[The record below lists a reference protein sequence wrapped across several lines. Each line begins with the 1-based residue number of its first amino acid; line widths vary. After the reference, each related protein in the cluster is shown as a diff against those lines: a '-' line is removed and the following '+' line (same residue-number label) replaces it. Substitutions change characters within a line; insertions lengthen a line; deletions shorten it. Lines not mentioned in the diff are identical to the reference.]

1 MAPAH
6 NKHSLTIAR
15 HRTSVSLEDEF
26 WNALNNIARSDGKS
40 VAALIGEIDKRRPT
54 MQTRQ
59 PSLSAAIR
67 LYVLERTR
75 RSR

>member
-1 MAPAH
+1 
-6 NKHSLTIAR
+6 
-15 HRTSVSLEDEF
+15 
-26 WNALNNIARSDGKS
+26 
-40 VAALIGEIDKRRPT
+40 